1 MMTFSGAFQRTEAD
15 TESQAQPAV
24 EETAPETVQEPA
36 ATLETLIFE
45 MVSLA
50 SYIDKLYTQ
59 SHLIHLNIEGPLFL
73 PLHGFL
79 KEQYQAHV
87 ENFDTVAELVRSMD
101 YLMPMCGRGLDNA
114 YKKFKHVKSY
124 DCKEMLIV
132 YLKNL
137 EDCGMMAK
145 EVTETAKTVEAPDV
159 ENAMAELVNFCF
171 KSAWMLKSTLRGS

>member
-1 MMTFSGAFQRTEAD
+1 MTFSGAFQRTEV
-15 TESQAQPAV
+15 EPQQQIQPPI
-24 EETAPETVQEPA
+24 EQEAPEMEQEPE
-36 ATLETLIFE
+36 ATLDTLVFE
-45 MVSLA
+45 LVSLA

-73 PLHGFL
+73 PLHEFL

-101 YLMPMCGRGLDNA
+101 YLMPMCGRGLDAA
-114 YKKFKHVKSY
+114 YRKFKHVKSY
-124 DCKEMLIV
+124 DCKDMIVV

-137 EDCGMMAK
+137 EDCGMTAK
-145 EVTETAKTVEAPDV
+145 EIVETARKVEAPDV
-159 ENAMAELVNFCF
+159 ENAMADLVNFCF